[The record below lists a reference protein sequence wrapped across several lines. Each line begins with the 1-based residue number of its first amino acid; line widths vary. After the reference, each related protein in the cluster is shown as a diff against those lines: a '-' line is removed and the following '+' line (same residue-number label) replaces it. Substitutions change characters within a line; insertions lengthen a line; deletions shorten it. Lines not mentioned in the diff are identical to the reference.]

1 MNFYTNVLQYGNSIL
16 VREVRDGERMTR
28 RVKYEPTLF
37 DMVNTSEETGYK
49 TLDGNSVLP
58 HTFDSIKEAKQWVAN
73 RENQKE
79 IIFGNT
85 QYPYCWIADEYPN
98 RVDWDL
104 DQMLMVT
111 IDIEVECENG
121 FPKPEDAAEPMLSI
135 TIKNHQTKRI
145 VVWGIGEFV
154 TDRDDV
160 TYVQCESEVHL
171 LKEFLIFWERH
182 TPDIVT
188 GWNTE
193 FFDIPY
199 LVNRIRN
206 VFDEEEVKRL
216 SPWRN
221 VFAREVYNMGRVH
234 QTYTLDGISALDYF
248 DLYRKFTYTNQESYR
263 LDHIAFV
270 ELGERKTGNPFETFR
285 EWYTNDYQSF
295 IEYNIQDVEIVD
307 RLEDKMKLIE
317 LALTMAYDAKVN
329 FVDVLGTVRY
339 WDILIYN
346 YLRERNIVIPQK
358 SDNKKVEK
366 FEGAYVKDP
375 QVGMHNWVMSF
386 DLNSL
391 YPHLIM
397 QYNISPETLVNSG
410 DKPIEGM
417 VDKILEYGKVDN
429 DTEHCMTP
437 NGALFRKD
445 KRGFL
450 PELMEGIYN
459 DRVKYKRLMLDAQQE
474 YENTGNKSLLKDIA
488 RYDNI
493 QMAKKISLNSAYG
506 AIGNNWF
513 RYFNLL
519 VATAI
524 TSSGQLSI
532 RWIEK
537 SLNIHLNKILDTK
550 NEDYVIA
557 ADTDSVYI
565 TFDKLVTRVFKEG
578 TKTDV
583 IISFLDK
590 VAKEKLEPF
599 IDKSYTALSQVT
611 NAYEQKMEMG
621 REAIADKGLWTAK
634 KRYILNVYDMEGV
647 RYSEP
652 KLKIMGIEAVKSS
665 TPAPCRE
672 KLKEALKIIMGG
684 DEEMLNTFI
693 QDFREEFMTLPPED
707 IAYPRSVNGIE
718 KFSDNAISRMR
729 TFKKME
735 ERESKKRKKDTKL
748 GTLDGED
755 VTYGLFASGAP
766 IHVKGAILYNH
777 LIEKN
782 NISNKYPYIQEGDK
796 IRFVHM
802 QEPNI
807 YQSSA
812 FSFITKLPRE
822 LDILHKIDY
831 DTQYEKSFLE
841 PLRVITDTMKWVLKN
856 DEVGSLESFF
866 G

>member
-693 QDFREEFMTLPPED
+693 QDFREEFMTLPPEE
-707 IAYPRSVNGIE
+707 IAYPRSCNGLK
-718 KFSDNAISRMR
+718 KFR
-729 TFKKME
+729 
-735 ERESKKRKKDTKL
+735 
-748 GTLDGED
+748 GTDR
-755 VTYGLFASGAP
+755 LFALGAP
-766 IHVKGAILYNH
+766 KHVKGAILYNH
-777 LIEKN
+777 LVDENKLG
-782 NISNKYPYIQEGDK
+782 NKYVTIQEGDK
-796 IRFVHM
+796 VKFVNLKD
-802 QEPNI
+802 NI
-807 YQSSA
+807 YQASA
-812 FSFITKLPRE
+812 FSFITKIPKE
-822 LDILHKIDY
+822 LDILPMVDY
-831 DTQYEKSFLE
+831 TSQYEDSFLA
-841 PLRVITDTMKWVLKN
+841 PLRVITDKMNWILKN
-856 DEVGSLESFF
+856 DEVGTLEDFF

>member
-693 QDFREEFMTLPPED
+693 QDFREEFMTLPPEE
-707 IAYPRSVNGIE
+707 IAYPRSCNGLK
-718 KFSDNAISRMR
+718 KFR
-729 TFKKME
+729 
-735 ERESKKRKKDTKL
+735 
-748 GTLDGED
+748 GTDR
-755 VTYGLFASGAP
+755 LFALGAP
-766 IHVKGAILYNH
+766 KHVKGAILYNH
-777 LIEKN
+777 LVDENKLG
-782 NISNKYPYIQEGDK
+782 NKYVTIQEGDK
-796 IRFVHM
+796 VKFVNLKD
-802 QEPNI
+802 NI
-807 YQSSA
+807 YQASA
-812 FSFITKLPRE
+812 FSFMTKIPKE
-822 LDILHKIDY
+822 LDILPMVDY
-831 DTQYEKSFLE
+831 TSQYEDSFLA
-841 PLRVITDTMKWVLKN
+841 PLRVITDKMNWILKN
-856 DEVGSLESFF
+856 DEVGTLEDFF